1 MILNYAIW
9 ETADSIQE
17 DHWAQTV
24 KVTPWIIWFFLPLP
38 GDWQLS
44 TLTFFF
50 CLFLPFSLLFFFFS
64 MILLKYMQLQQD
76 TQSNGYQSEARALLF
91 SQTFGDSRLLQTK
104 RTGHA

>member
-50 CLFLPFSLLFFFFS
+50 CLFLPFSLFFFHDSFK
-64 MILLKYMQLQQD
+64 IHAAP
-76 TQSNGYQSEARALLF
+76 TGYTE
-91 SQTFGDSRLLQTK
+91 
-104 RTGHA
+104 